1 MRAGLVA
8 LALSLAACSGG
19 APADAAMSDAPMS
32 VEQCGETVCGPSQ
45 YCVST
50 CLCCGVPGGTPAS
63 MEECRTF
70 TRSCD
75 ASNMCAC
82 GEIASLGGICD
93 QERRL
98 VEIPC
103 A

>member
-1 MRAGLVA
+1 MRGWCA
-8 LALSLAACSGG
+8 LALLLAACSGG
-19 APADAAMSDAPMS
+19 TSMDAATADAPMS
-32 VEQCGETVCGPSQ
+32 TEQCGDEVCGASQ

-50 CLCCGVPGGTPAS
+50 CLCCGTPGGTPAS

-82 GEIASLGGICD
+82 SEIASLGGLCD
-93 QERRL
+93 QARRL

>member
-1 MRAGLVA
+1 MRRALVA

-19 APADAAMSDAPMS
+19 PGVTDASIDAP
-32 VEQCGETVCGPSQ
+32 VAQCGDEVCGPSE

-63 MEECRTF
+63 TEECRPF

-82 GEIASLGGICD
+82 SEIASLGGLCD
-93 QERRL
+93 QEHRL